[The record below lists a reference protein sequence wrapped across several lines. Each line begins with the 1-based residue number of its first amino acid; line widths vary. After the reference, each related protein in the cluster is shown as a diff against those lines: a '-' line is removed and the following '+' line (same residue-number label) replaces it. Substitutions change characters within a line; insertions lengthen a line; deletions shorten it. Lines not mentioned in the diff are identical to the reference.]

1 MNDKDVKINDLNQ
14 KVEEFY
20 KKMND
25 MGIAIN
31 GLNQKVEGLEKE

>member
-1 MNDKDVKINDLNQ
+1 MNDKGVKINDLNQ

-25 MGIAIN
+25 MGITIN